1 MFLIK
6 LSRLLGFYPNKENS
20 ERKFF
25 NLDSG
30 EFSNNPSN
38 YYLADDNKKYFSLL
52 LNDHEVEI
60 PHKNR
65 KNLIF
70 SLQNYYDLHH
80 YNIKNL
86 KSYDVIESL
95 RK

>member
-1 MFLIK
+1 MVSLVTTHLIII
-6 LSRLLGFYPNKENS
+6 Y
-20 ERKFF
+20 FF
-25 NLDSG
+25 
-30 EFSNNPSN
+30 
-38 YYLADDNKKYFSLL
+38 DDNKKYFSQL

-65 KNLIF
+65 KSSF
-70 SLQNYYDLHH
+70 FPCKNYYDLHH

>member
-1 MFLIK
+1 MTTKNI
-6 LSRLLGFYPNKENS
+6 
-20 ERKFF
+20 
-25 NLDSG
+25 
-30 EFSNNPSN
+30 FSQ
-38 YYLADDNKKYFSLL
+38 L

-65 KNLIF
+65 KNLVF
-70 SLQNYYDLHH
+70 FLQNYYDLHH